1 MIQFLIGMI
10 IGGVAGVAMMSLFR
24 IGGDDDE

>member
-10 IGGVAGVAMMSLFR
+10 VGGAVGVAMMSLFR
-24 IGGDDDE
+24 IGGDDNE

>member
-10 IGGVAGVAMMSLFR
+10 VGGTVGVAMMSLFR
-24 IGGDDDE
+24 IGGDDNE

>member
-10 IGGVAGVAMMSLFR
+10 VGGVAGVAMMLLFR